1 MTVLSTV
8 FPVSSKLVW
17 TTMECANSFIKNPQI
32 WQRNLS
38 EVKLK
43 LLVFFLVPLVMQK
56 VQKVESVN
64 IQSDWETKR
73 KKRID
78 LSCVFTHSGKVWK
91 GGSVN
96 TQNDFETASKK
107 WADRKKRMIC
117 KSD

>member
-1 MTVLSTV
+1 
-8 FPVSSKLVW
+8 
-17 TTMECANSFIKNPQI
+17 
-32 WQRNLS
+32 
-38 EVKLK
+38 
-43 LLVFFLVPLVMQK
+43 MQK
-56 VQKVESVN
+56 VQKEESVN

-117 KSD
+117 KWLNSKKTSSRSFKRISRK